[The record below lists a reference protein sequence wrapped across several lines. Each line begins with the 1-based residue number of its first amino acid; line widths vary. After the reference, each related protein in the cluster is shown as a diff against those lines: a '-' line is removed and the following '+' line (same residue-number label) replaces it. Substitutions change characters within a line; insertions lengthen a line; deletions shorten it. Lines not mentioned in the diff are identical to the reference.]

1 MHVLYYLLFC
11 FLSSRINLCFIL
23 KWLTSTHGVW
33 HFHGMV
39 SNPCFENENVNL
51 WKCFWQQEILW
62 ISLDSFFSE
71 YIIYNI
77 LQINVKIYIFFLF
90 LNKKKIFSDI
100 TSFLWMIL
108 YFTILSYLS
117 KSFPDIINQIYWF
130 WKFEN
135 ILVFNNNL
143 EAYKLSWWYLQNNWF
158 H

>member
-1 MHVLYYLLFC
+1 MYVLYYLLFC
-11 FLSSRINLCFIL
+11 FLSSLLIRIILCFIL

-39 SNPCFENENVNL
+39 PNPCFENENVNL
-51 WKCFWQQEILW
+51 WKCFWQQGILW

-90 LNKKKIFSDI
+90 LNKKKIEIHLLSLND
-100 TSFLWMIL
+100 L
-108 YFTILSYLS
+108 YFKKFYNLKISTYKIIFRYHQSNLFIL
-117 KSFPDIINQIYWF
+117 

-135 ILVFNNNL
+135 ILIF
-143 EAYKLSWWYLQNNWF
+143 
-158 H
+158 